1 MSPSN
6 RRWHPLVGAII
17 YTCIC
22 ILGAGTLLIIAH
34 YAIHQPYTVTA
45 LHTLIAFMG
54 MIGSAAVAFKSGVKP
69 KVSSVIIY
77 SALAFGS
84 LIHLA
89 NTFPAF
95 LPNLYPAV
103 LHEYDI
109 SLLLID
115 TAVVAFLLLLSLSQR
130 PWFQTTLSTG
140 GALTLAAGLSA
151 VPLTVCGLLYFL
163 VLPLLPTLT
172 VITLSIGAGILAGGG
187 LVTSGIL
194 RTKGRGTPYLNLTAT
209 LTGHLLLAASCI
221 PPGAALLLPA
231 LDWELALLLQLFAYL
246 SFLFSAAIPILRET
260 WTGYGTS
267 IVYTLIPAL
276 FLLVPYILTLLIES
290 FAPGIIYVNFALE
303 TVIHLKA
310 SLLAGVAGLLIYWYA
325 RGQSDWKY
333 YLVTMMLVAWAVLHG
348 SLAVLPMQVGE
359 GDPMLYV
366 VGCLVTFLMF
376 LMTFRWVVRPPRPR
390 EQWMGLLFGLA
401 NIVGVVWVCAS
412 LYMSVGVSTLW
423 IGFIPL
429 SRSLLLV
436 ASLAV
441 LTEISLF
448 IFLIIGGEKG
458 RLSVGLIAASLMAV
472 LTITASLLAIF
483 KEWTASWWVA
493 HGLLVVALVSSPTI
507 LAMIYLHELGRAETL
522 HRRAALY
529 ADILLHDISNY
540 HQVIRT
546 SLDLLDMPELSSA
559 SKARTMEAAR
569 SALNRAAR
577 LIENIRRL
585 SAIEQVRPRDLVKID
600 LVKCIAEAMEQVI
613 LATSAQDVK
622 FYINRGRGECFVAAT
637 ELIVEVFLN
646 LFRNAID
653 YSPEE
658 KHITVEIRPLHR
670 RGRDWWE
677 IRVID
682 RGQGIED
689 ERKPFLFRRYVE
701 GARGTGL
708 GLSVVHALVT
718 AFGGSITVE
727 NRVPGDYT
735 KGTVFILTL
744 PAFTEAKTKGG
755 EPTR

>member
-6 RRWHPLVGAII
+6 RRWHPFVGALI

-22 ILGAGTLLIIAH
+22 ILGAGTLIVIAH
-34 YAIHQPYTVTA
+34 YAVHQPSTLTA
-45 LHTLIAFMG
+45 LHTLTAFMG
-54 MIGSAAVAFKSGVKP
+54 MIGTAAVAFKSGGKP
-69 KVSSVIIY
+69 RVSSVILY
-77 SALAFGS
+77 SALGLGS
-84 LIHLA
+84 LIHLV
-89 NTFPAF
+89 NTSPSP
-95 LPNLYPAV
+95 LPDPYPAAH
-103 LHEYDI
+103 HEHDI
-109 SLLLID
+109 SLLLIG
-115 TAVVAFLLLLSLSQR
+115 TALVTILLLLSLSQR
-130 PWFQTTLSTG
+130 PWFQTTLSTR
-140 GALTLAAGLSA
+140 GALALATGLSA
-151 VPLTVCGLLYFL
+151 PLLALCFLLHFL
-163 VLPLLPTLT
+163 VLPLLPTLLAIAFSA
-172 VITLSIGAGILAGGG
+172 VAGILAGAG
-187 LVTSGIL
+187 LVISGIL
-194 RTKGRGTPYLNLTAT
+194 RGRGKGTPPLNLTASS
-209 LTGHLLLAASCI
+209 TGHLLLAASCI
-221 PPGAALLLPA
+221 TLGAALFLPA
-231 LDWELALLLQLFAYL
+231 LDWELAILLQLFAYL
-246 SFLFSAAIPILRET
+246 SFLFSATLSIFRET
-260 WTGYGTS
+260 WTGYGIP
-267 IVYTLIPAL
+267 IVYTLVPVL
-276 FLLVPYILTLLIES
+276 FLTVPYLLTILIES
-290 FAPGIIYVNFALE
+290 FAPGAIYVNPGLE

-310 SLLAGVAGLLIYWYA
+310 SMLAGVAGLLIYWYA
-325 RGQSDWKY
+325 QGQSDWKY
-333 YLVTMMLVAWAVLHG
+333 HLVAMMLTAWAVLHG
-348 SLAVLPMQVGE
+348 TLAVPPLQVGE
-359 GDPMLYV
+359 GESVLYL

-376 LMTFRWVVRPPRPR
+376 LLTFRWAIRPPKPW
-390 EQWMGLLFGLA
+390 EQRMGLLFGFA
-401 NIVGVVWVCAS
+401 NILGVVWACIA
-412 LYMSVGVSTLW
+412 LYLGVGASTLW
-423 IGFIPL
+423 PEFI
-429 SRSLLLV
+429 SLFPPILV
-436 ASLAV
+436 VTSLAV

-448 IFLIIGGEKG
+448 IFLLMGGENG
-458 RLSVGLIAASLMAV
+458 RLSVELIAASLMAV
-472 LTITASLLAIF
+472 WTITASLVAIF
-483 KEWTASWWVA
+483 EEWTAGWWVA
-493 HGLLVVALVSSPTI
+493 HGLLVAALVSSPTI
-507 LAMIYLHELGRAETL
+507 LAMIYLHELGRAEIL
-522 HRRAALY
+522 HRRATLY

-546 SLDLLDMPELSSA
+546 SLDLLDIPELPPD

-637 ELIVEVFLN
+637 ELLMEVFLN

-658 KHITVEIRPLHR
+658 KHITVEIRTLHR

-689 ERKPFLFRRYVE
+689 ERKPFLFRRYAE

-755 EPTR
+755 EPTQ